1 MRRSYDSEHSELI
14 EALLGEDGKAQV
26 CAASEPHQETIP
38 GEHSSRRKRFFPI
51 ELTGIPLLA
60 PLGPT

>member
-14 EALLGEDGKAQV
+14 EALLGEDEKAQV

-38 GEHSSRRKRFFPI
+38 GERSSRRKRFFPI
-51 ELTGIPLLA
+51 ELTGTPLLA
-60 PLGPT
+60 PPGPT